1 MGWNYVKI
9 KMIISATL
17 LVFSGELL
25 ASESGNDDYCLMI
38 NDMAGK
44 MMEAR
49 QLGIPLAEM
58 KKPLN
63 ALKGAEKDL
72 FTDILIS
79 AYEKPRFNGE
89 EIRKRYIT
97 EHQNDWYMN
106 CIKVYQ
112 SK

>member
-1 MGWNYVKI
+1 MKI
-9 KMIISATL
+9 KTVVLATL
-17 LVFSGELL
+17 IIFSGELL
-25 ASESGNDDYCLMI
+25 ASESNDDDYCLTI
-38 NDMAGK
+38 NSMAGK

-58 KKPLN
+58 KKPLD
-63 ALKGAEKDL
+63 ALSGAEKDL

-89 EIRKRYIT
+89 EIKKRYIT
-97 EHQNDWYMN
+97 EHQNEWYLK